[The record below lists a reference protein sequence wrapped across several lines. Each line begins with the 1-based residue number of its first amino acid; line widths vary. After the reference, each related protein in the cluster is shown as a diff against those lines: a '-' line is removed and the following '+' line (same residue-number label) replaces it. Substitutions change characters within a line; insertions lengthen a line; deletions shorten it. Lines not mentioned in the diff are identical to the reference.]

1 MAQPI
6 TDQVGFLGEAC
17 RAVQELSASRSLLE
31 KFRQEE
37 SRLDKELDA
46 ERKAVTD
53 TISLTVKKRIEEIN
67 DTYDKEIAREQDR
80 LKRVRSKREK
90 AKTQGVRERIEE
102 ETAELKGNNR
112 ELMLQ
117 MKSVFQQDRVP
128 GLCKSGWYYALYLP
142 RGFSEF
148 LVLLLN
154 IFLFFLAIPC
164 GIYLLLPEKSP
175 FYLIGIYFVVILFFG
190 GIYILINNLTKVR
203 HQSALNKGRS
213 IRDLIK
219 SNKRKIKVIVHSI
232 KRDRD
237 EAVYNLE
244 KYDDEIARIDQ
255 DLSNIADKK
264 REALNTFDKV
274 TKTILSDE
282 IAGNSREK
290 IAKLEEDYEAA
301 SANANEAEI
310 RVKEQTLFINDNYAS
325 YIGKEFMVPD
335 RLDELADMIRMGKA
349 SSISEAKALYK
360 NLKE

>member
-31 KFRQEE
+31 KFRLEE

-164 GIYLLLPEKSP
+164 GIY
-175 FYLIGIYFVVILFFG
+175 FVVILFFG
-190 GIYILINNLTKVR
+190 GIYILVNNLTKVR

-349 SSISEAKALYK
+349 SSIREAKALYK